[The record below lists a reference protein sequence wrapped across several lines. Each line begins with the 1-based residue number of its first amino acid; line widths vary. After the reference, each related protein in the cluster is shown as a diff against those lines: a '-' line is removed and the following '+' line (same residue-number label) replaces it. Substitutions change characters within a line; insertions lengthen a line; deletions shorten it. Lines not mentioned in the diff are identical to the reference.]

1 MSRETTHETKND
13 PHSNLSVC
21 AKENLIMIT
30 RRELNGVLG
39 LAFTSFFSRG
49 ESQLFAAQAPPQQ
62 DSQGH
67 DSSMPMPHS
76 APKPLIEKALAA
88 MPDSVASLL
97 ILNVPPQNPSSPHAF
112 SKHQHTGPVF
122 GYILEG
128 AIETQVDPEPP
139 KTYAAGD
146 VFYEPTMHIHRM
158 LRNLSETEPA
168 RILIFQVV
176 PNGQPPAIAVK

>member
-1 MSRETTHETKND
+1 MKWATKQSKND
-13 PHSNLSVC
+13 PHSSVPVR
-21 AKENLIMIT
+21 AKETFIMMT

-39 LAFTSFFSRG
+39 LALAGFYSGSASG
-49 ESQLFAAQAPPQQ
+49 VYAAQAPPQQ

-76 APKPLIEKALAA
+76 APKPLFEQPLAA

-97 ILNVPPQNPSSPHAF
+97 ILQVPPQNPSSPRAF
-112 SKHQHTGPVF
+112 LKHQHTGPIF

-128 AIETQVDPEPP
+128 AVETQVDPDPP
-139 KTYAAGD
+139 KTYAAGE

-168 RILIFQVV
+168 RILVFQFV
-176 PNGQPPAIAVK
+176 PNGQPAAIAVK